1 MANIKTLLWVFGGT
15 AIGKKHFIRRAVAEP
30 QQLQLGLDRLYPVWI
45 ADGERGAAQIFHEDL
60 NVVGPGVDET
70 DATNAAVILRWQ
82 WSREHIM
89 QEILASYPDDGLRH
103 IIYLVKALPSIQ
115 VARVVARE
123 GFMKFDE
130 RALIRECE
138 EIDFL
143 VQTLSAKWRLPVYF
157 VDGSK

>member
-1 MANIKTLLWVFGGT
+1 MANIKKLLWVFGGT
-15 AIGKKHFIRRAVAEP
+15 AIGKKYFIQRAVDEP
-30 QQLQLGLDRLYPVWI
+30 QKLGLKLKRLFPVWI

-60 NVVGPGVDET
+60 NIVGPGVDAT
-70 DATNAAVILRWQ
+70 DAIDAGIIIRWQ
-82 WSREHIM
+82 WEREHIM
-89 QEILASYPDDGLRH
+89 QEILATYQDDDLQH
-103 IIYLVKALPSIQ
+103 IIYLVKALPSVQ
-115 VARVVARE
+115 VARVLQRE
-123 GFMKFDE
+123 RFMKFDE